1 MQILN
6 VGPLEFLFILI
17 LALVILGPERMIET
31 ARAMGKWFYR
41 FTRSSFW
48 ASVVD
53 TSREIRELP
62 TKIVREAGLEESIKE
77 INTFKREI
85 RQYPV
90 MDDLNQ
96 TAEKLDREIKEMTQ
110 QVYGDSNNRFVD
122 HEIESK
128 KIGLQDS
135 DPQGSDEGEAL
146 ENNSSQD
153 SEGDEQGIRRS

>member
-6 VGPLEFLFILI
+6 VGPLEFLFVLI
-17 LALVILGPERMIET
+17 FALVILGPERMIDT

-77 INTFKREI
+77 INTLKREI

-90 MDDLNQ
+90 LDELNQ
-96 TAEKLDREIKEMTQ
+96 TAEDLDKEIKGMTQ
-110 QVYGDSNNRFVD
+110 QLNGDLTNQYVND
-122 HEIESK
+122 GKENQ
-128 KIGLQDS
+128 KIGQQDR
-135 DPQGSDEGEAL
+135 DYKGFDEREAL
-146 ENNSSQD
+146 ENKSSQE
-153 SEGDEQGIRRS
+153 SEGDEEGVSSN